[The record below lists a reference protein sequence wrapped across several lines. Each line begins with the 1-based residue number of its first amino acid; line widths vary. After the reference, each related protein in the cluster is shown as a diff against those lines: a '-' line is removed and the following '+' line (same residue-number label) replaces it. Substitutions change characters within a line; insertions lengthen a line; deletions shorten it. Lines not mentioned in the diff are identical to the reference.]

1 MKYVLIFVIIISI
14 ISSDELDMFDV
25 VDNESYI
32 TNTTKDSSVNALIQL
47 DYLMQDKSDNDEKL
61 YINLSQNEAKYAYDM
76 RVIIDNDVQTFNIK
90 DLYYKINKNEKYFLE
105 LGRINIKEGVARG
118 YNPTDYFKGSAALT
132 LSNDPKDKKDNRLGS
147 VLLQGTAILDN
158 ITLKVIY
165 SPKICTDEESI
176 WRNKK
181 YFGLH
186 LDETN
191 DVHRT
196 SLYLGYTGY
205 ENTSIYGLLHYNED
219 DLNLGFNLSHID
231 ERSIWY
237 VESSIKKTS
246 NDASEL
252 VKTLNISPII
262 AETFYS
268 KKEYM
273 PEVVFGLNYTSES
286 NIVTAVEYIYNSGG
300 FSNSDWDNFFI
311 LNSHFQYEEQ
321 LKELRNKLLNA
332 EKIMSQHTVF
342 TMVEKSDVVPSLDI
356 TLMSWLNPED
366 KSTLA
371 QLSASYSYEDNMTFD
386 VNVRTYIGSSET
398 EYGSYINDYELLL
411 SMAYY
416 F

>member
-1 MKYVLIFVIIISI
+1 MKYILIFVMSVSI

-32 TNTTKDSSVNALIQL
+32 TNTTKDSSINAQIQL
-47 DYLMQDKSDNDEKL
+47 NYLMQDKSDNDEKL

-90 DLYYKINKNEKYFLE
+90 DLYYKTNKNEKYFLE

-118 YNPTDYFKGSAALT
+118 YNPTDYFKGSTAFT

-158 ITLKVIY
+158 ITLKVLY
-165 SPKICTDEESI
+165 SPKISTDDGSI
-176 WRNKK
+176 WGNKK

-191 DVHRT
+191 DVDRT

-205 ENTSIYGLLHYNED
+205 ENTSIYWLLHYNED
-219 DLNLGFNLSHID
+219 GLNLGFNLSHID
-231 ERSIWY
+231 DRSIWY
-237 VESSIKKTS
+237 VESSVKNVS

-252 VKTLNISPII
+252 IKTLNISPII
-262 AETFYS
+262 AEAFHS
-268 KKEYM
+268 KKDYT
-273 PEVVFGLNYTSES
+273 PEVVLGLNYTSES
-286 NIVTAVEYIYNSGG
+286 NIVITMEYIYNAGG
-300 FSNSDWDNFFI
+300 FSSSDWDNFFI
-311 LNSHFQYEEQ
+311 LNNHPQYEEQ
-321 LKELRNKLLNA
+321 LKELRGTLLNT
-332 EKIMSQHTVF
+332 EKTMSKHTVF
-342 TMVEKSDVVPSLDI
+342 TMVEKSDVVPNLDI
-356 TLMSWLNPED
+356 AFTTWQNPED

-371 QLSASYSYEDNMTFD
+371 QLNVNYSYGNNMSFD
-386 VNVRTYIGSSET
+386 VDTRTYIGSSET

-411 SMAYY
+411 SMVYY